1 MRALRFVIASTLAA
15 AGLTVAVSVTL
26 HTAETLASPTVA
38 SSHGHAAQ
46 HN

>member
-15 AGLTVAVSVTL
+15 AGLTLAVSVTL
-26 HTAETLASPTVA
+26 HAADTLASPAVT
-38 SSHGHAAQ
+38 SSHVHAAQ